1 MLVQRKIF
9 YTFLIVLLIL
19 SLLTGCTT
27 AGSKPISENTNQ
39 PNSEPIKKSD
49 FYLDTICDITVY
61 DNVSPDVL
69 DKGFSV
75 LKEIDD
81 KMSATKATSEIT
93 AINNASGK
101 SSVKVSDD
109 TFYVISEGVKYGET
123 TKGKFDISVGPLVK
137 LWGINTDNAR
147 IPSKEEIKSTLPLI
161 GYKNIIVDETKKE
174 VMLKLEGMSLDLGG
188 IAKGYA
194 GDAVADVLKSNGV
207 KHAIINLGGSIVV
220 IGSKPNGD
228 NWRIGIQDPA
238 KPRDEYLG
246 ILSLSNKAIATSGIY
261 ERYFIENGVRYHH
274 IMDTSTGYPV
284 ANSLASVSI
293 ISDKAIDGDPLAKS
307 FTMGLEDG
315 MKFIEKQPGVEAIF
329 VTKDSKVYITPGLK
343 NDFIVTN
350 SNYTLMN

>member
-1 MLVQRKIF
+1 MFVHRKIL
-9 YTFLIVLLIL
+9 YAFLMVLLTL
-19 SLLTGCTT
+19 SLLTGCTV
-27 AGSKPISENTNQ
+27 AGSQPISETTDQ
-39 PNSEPIKKSD
+39 PNSEPIKKTD
-49 FYLDTICDITVY
+49 FFLDTICDITIY
-61 DNVSPDVL
+61 DNVSPEVF

-81 KMSATKATSEIT
+81 KMSATKETSEIT

-109 TFYVISEGVKYGET
+109 TSYVISKGIQYGET
-123 TKGKFDISVGPLVK
+123 TEGKFDISVGPLVK
-137 LWGINTDNAR
+137 LWGINTDHAR
-147 IPSKEEIKSTLPLI
+147 IPSEEEIKSTLQLI
-161 GYKNIIVDETKKE
+161 GYKNIILDETKKE

-194 GDAVADVLKSNGV
+194 GDAVADMLKNNGV
-207 KHAIINLGGSIVV
+207 KHAIINLGGSVVV
-220 IGSKPNGD
+220 IGPKPNGD
-228 NWRIGIQDPA
+228 NWKIGIQDPA
-238 KPRDEYLG
+238 EPRGDYLG
-246 ILSLSNKAIATSGIY
+246 ILSVSNKAIATSGIS

-284 ANSLASVSI
+284 DNSLASVSI
-293 ISDKAIDGDPLAKS
+293 ISDKSIDGDPLAKS

-350 SNYTLMN
+350 SKYTLMN